1 MRKERLG
8 FKYDGGLIVKSPET
22 GIAAKV
28 QLSEDRTP
36 VAYLLNWIDEI
47 NLEMKA
53 IEEEKILDKNKI
65 ISVML
70 LFYLVITGLCICL
83 SNVVVGIIASLFFIA
98 TTIDKCY
105 FFLPKIIYSI
115 KNKEEA
121 QYANILR
128 KADICYSRGLL
139 INAENIM
146 SVKPSGGIIKEDYM
160 RKIIQAIEGIVL
172 TPVILIAPHVD
183 PIVIILIDIGI
194 FIFICL
200 ALKKGSFVRLSVKI
214 NELLEYRKPTEE
226 QIDKVLFGFNFLRKI
241 DNMSDKMKYRIYFH

>member
-105 FFLPKIIYSI
+105 FFLPKII
-115 KNKEEA
+115 
-121 QYANILR
+121 L
-128 KADICYSRGLL
+128 
-139 INAENIM
+139 
-146 SVKPSGGIIKEDYM
+146 
-160 RKIIQAIEGIVL
+160 
-172 TPVILIAPHVD
+172 
-183 PIVIILIDIGI
+183 VIIPAIASNTITMQLNINCK
-194 FIFICL
+194 FL
-200 ALKKGSFVRLSVKI
+200 LLLFVKSKSL
-214 NELLEYRKPTEE
+214 
-226 QIDKVLFGFNFLRKI
+226 
-241 DNMSDKMKYRIYFH
+241 